1 MKNNDQ
7 IYLEEESFRQD
18 SKILIENGANL
29 FFKFGFSSNQSK
41 VYLCLSKMGTKTAS
55 QLSKTLDIPRTE
67 TYHLLK
73 TLQEKGCIFRI
84 YEKPLKFGAVSIEEF
99 FEKWIIS
106 EKNKIKK
113 LEETL
118 SVIKKLKS
126 PKNFLTNTQ
135 EFC

>member
-7 IYLEEESFRQD
+7 IYLEKESFRQD

-41 VYLCLSKMGTKTAS
+41 VYLCLSKMGAETAS

-73 TLQEKGCIFRI
+73 TLQEKGGIFRI
-84 YEKPLKFGAVSIEEF
+84 YEKPMKFGAVSIEDFLEN
-99 FEKWIIS
+99 WIIS

-113 LEETL
+113 LEEML
-118 SVIKKLKS
+118 FVIKKLKLS
-126 PKNFLTNTQ
+126 STFITNAQ
-135 EFC
+135 KVC

>member
-1 MKNNDQ
+1 MKNKDQ
-7 IYLEEESFRQD
+7 IYLEDVSRLKD
-18 SKILIENGANL
+18 SKILPTNGENL

-41 VYLCLSKMGTKTAS
+41 VYLYLSKMGTKTTS

-84 YEKPLKFGAVSIEEF
+84 YEKPMKFSAVSIENF
-99 FEKWIIS
+99 LEKWIIS
-106 EKNKIKK
+106 EKNKIKN

-118 SVIKKLKS
+118 SVIKKLKLS
-126 PKNFLTNTQ
+126 TSFIINTQ
-135 EFC
+135 NIC

>member
-1 MKNNDQ
+1 M
-7 IYLEEESFRQD
+7 
-18 SKILIENGANL
+18 GA
-29 FFKFGFSSNQSK
+29 
-41 VYLCLSKMGTKTAS
+41 KTAS

-84 YEKPLKFGAVSIEEF
+84 YEKPLKFGAVSIEDF

>member
-41 VYLCLSKMGTKTAS
+41 VYLCLSKMGAKTAS

-84 YEKPLKFGAVSIEEF
+84 YEKPMKFGAVSIEDFLEN
-99 FEKWIIS
+99 WIIS

-113 LEETL
+113 LEEML
-118 SVIKKLKS
+118 FVIKKLKLS
-126 PKNFLTNTQ
+126 STFITNAQ
-135 EFC
+135 KVC

>member
-1 MKNNDQ
+1 MKNKDQ
-7 IYLEEESFRQD
+7 IHLEEESYLND
-18 SKILIENGANL
+18 SRTPLANGDNL

-41 VYLCLSKMGTKTAS
+41 VYLYLSKIGTKTAS

-84 YEKPLKFGAVSIEEF
+84 YEKPMKFGAVSIEDFLEN
-99 FEKWIIS
+99 WIIS

-118 SVIKKLKS
+118 FVIKKLKLS
-126 PKNFLTNTQ
+126 STFITNAQ
-135 EFC
+135 KVC

>member
-7 IYLEEESFRQD
+7 IYLEEESYLKD
-18 SKILIENGANL
+18 SKILLANADNL

-41 VYLCLSKMGTKTAS
+41 VYLYLSKIGTKTAS
-55 QLSKTLDIPRTE
+55 QLSKTLGIPRTE

-84 YEKPLKFGAVSIEEF
+84 YEKPTKFGAVSIEDF
-99 FEKWIIS
+99 LEKWIIS

-113 LEETL
+113 LEESL
-118 SVIKKLKS
+118 SVIKKLKLS
-126 PKNFLTNTQ
+126 ASFTTNTQ
-135 EFC
+135 KIC

>member
-7 IYLEEESFRQD
+7 IHLEGESYLND
-18 SKILIENGANL
+18 SRTLLANGDNL

-41 VYLCLSKMGTKTAS
+41 VYLYLSKMGTKTAS

-73 TLQEKGCIFRI
+73 TLQEKGGIFRI
-84 YEKPLKFGAVSIEEF
+84 YEKPMKFGAVSIEDFLEN
-99 FEKWIIS
+99 WIIS

-113 LEETL
+113 LEEML
-118 SVIKKLKS
+118 FVIKKLKLS
-126 PKNFLTNTQ
+126 STFITNAQ
-135 EFC
+135 KVC

>member
-1 MKNNDQ
+1 MKTKDQ
-7 IYLEEESFRQD
+7 IYLEEESYLKD
-18 SKILIENGANL
+18 SKILLANEYNL

-41 VYLCLSKMGTKTAS
+41 VYFYLNNMGTKTAS

-84 YEKPLKFGAVSIEEF
+84 YEKPMKFGAVSIEDF
-99 FEKWIIS
+99 LEKWILS

-113 LEETL
+113 LEESL
-118 SVIKKLKS
+118 SVIKKLKLS
-126 PKNFLTNTQ
+126 TNLITNTQ
-135 EFC
+135 KIC